1 MKVFV
6 RHRHRPAPSVPFGA
20 AHADEPTL
28 RVTVDKAE
36 VVKVD
41 GAASVV
47 LVANPQ
53 IADVVVER
61 NHLVFV
67 VGKRPGE
74 TRLYI
79 YSAGGK
85 RAARTRDRRRA
96 QGDRSVTVIR
106 DTQPTSY
113 SCDPRC
119 TAAEQL
125 AAPLGPVVPR
135 AREARRRPSRLA
147 LRPGR
152 QPRRNS
158 RAISADSRTA
168 PGV

>member
-1 MKVFV
+1 LKILALGVAGTLL
-6 RHRHRPAPSVPFGA
+6 PQGLAYADGA
-20 AHADEPTL
+20 TL

-41 GAASVV
+41 GTASVV

-85 RAARTRDRRRA
+85 ALLEREIVVVP
-96 QGDRSVTVIR
+96 QGDRAVTVIR
-106 DTQPTSY
+106 DTQATSY

-119 TAAEQL
+119 LAVSRSAGTGAASSGSAPAPSVP
-125 AAPLGPVVPR
+125 AAT
-135 AREARRRPSRLA
+135 S
-147 LRPGR
+147 
-152 QPRRNS
+152 
-158 RAISADSRTA
+158 A
-168 PGV
+168 PGPTASAQ

>member
-1 MKVFV
+1 M
-6 RHRHRPAPSVPFGA
+6 RHSFLKMLALGVASALVPLGA
-20 AHADEPTL
+20 LSAENLRTL

-41 GAASVV
+41 GTASVV

-74 TRLYI
+74 TRLYV

-85 RAARTRDRRRA
+85 ALLEREIVVVPE
-96 QGDRSVTVIR
+96 GDRSVTIIR
-106 DTQPTSY
+106 DTQATSY

-119 TAAEQL
+119 TAVGPRPGTTGTSAIGSAPAPTG
-125 AAPLGPVVPR
+125 AAPG
-135 AREARRRPSRLA
+135 
-147 LRPGR
+147 
-152 QPRRNS
+152 
-158 RAISADSRTA
+158 
-168 PGV
+168 